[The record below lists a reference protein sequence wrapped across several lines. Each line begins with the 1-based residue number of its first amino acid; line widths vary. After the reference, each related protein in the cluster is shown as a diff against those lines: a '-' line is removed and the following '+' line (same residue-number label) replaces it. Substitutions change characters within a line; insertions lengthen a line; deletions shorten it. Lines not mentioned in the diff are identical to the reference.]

1 MVRNVC
7 KAFTL
12 MQTPRWLQGWNPRS
26 CAKIAAVG
34 AASLALAH
42 SLAGYSNQAMV
53 ICAIREA
60 AVSHNLNP
68 DDFVRMAKIES
79 RLDPYAYHPVSR
91 ASGLFQFV
99 PATARQYKLDNVF
112 DARANA
118 NAAAALWLDNR
129 RALRRS
135 LGRNP
140 SPGEMYLAHQQG
152 ATGATK
158 LLSQPERPATEVVGY
173 SAVTRNGG
181 SEDMTARTFASLWI
195 DRFQQGSPTDRE

>member
-1 MVRNVC
+1 M
-7 KAFTL
+7 
-12 MQTPRWLQGWNPRS
+12 
-26 CAKIAAVG
+26 G
-34 AASLALAH
+34 AASLALAP
-42 SLAGYSNQAMV
+42 SVAGYSNQAMV
-53 ICAIREA
+53 VSAIREA
-60 AVSHNLNP
+60 ALSHDLDP
-68 DDFVRMAKIES
+68 DDFLRMAEIES

-129 RALRRS
+129 RALRKS
-135 LGRNP
+135 LGRSP

-158 LLSQPERPATEVVGY
+158 LLTQPDRLATEVVGHG
-173 SAVTRNGG
+173 AVTRNGG
-181 SEDMTARTFASLWI
+181 SDEMTAQMFASLWI
-195 DRFQQGSPTDRE
+195 DRFEQD